1 MTLAACTPEIRNA
14 FYTDKSLAAITARAT
29 VIPKRARAKD
39 GHWKVWENF
48 IATFENVD
56 AYLDGESQSVK
67 LSFSKFLP
75 RDSERGSLHPA
86 GKLLE
91 VDQWRSTYGPS
102 ERRLHWTTTCLD
114 PRYTNTEKLH
124 PAIGKLQR
132 SYAKEDPPSTTSE
145 TNTTP
150 TRAARSCCIPLLQ

>member
-1 MTLAACTPEIRNA
+1 
-14 FYTDKSLAAITARAT
+14 

-75 RDSERGSLHPA
+75 RDSKWGSLHPA

-132 SYAKEDPPSTTSE
+132 SYAKEDPP
-145 TNTTP
+145 P
-150 TRAARSCCIPLLQ
+150 QQVKPIPLPLVWHTVAEYHCSSDFVQAIMDLTIIAFFYLL